1 MAGISLPIVTPG
13 VVHTISGLM
22 IIGLFLPRC
31 AGFSVVPG
39 KELKAEGQQRQALKF
54 KQ

>member
-1 MAGISLPIVTPG
+1 
-13 VVHTISGLM
+13 M

-31 AGFSVVPG
+31 AGFSVVSG
-39 KELKAEGQQRQALKF
+39 KELKAERQQWQALKF